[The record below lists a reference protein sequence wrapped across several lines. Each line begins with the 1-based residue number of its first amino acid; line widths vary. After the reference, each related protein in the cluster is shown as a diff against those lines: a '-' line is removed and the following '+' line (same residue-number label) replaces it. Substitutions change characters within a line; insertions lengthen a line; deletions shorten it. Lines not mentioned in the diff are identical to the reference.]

1 METLRMIATKQ
12 AKTLAKR
19 ERYACLLETFEKE
32 VFTSEKEKVGFL
44 KEVRLLLKDGRI
56 PTPCLYPSNL
66 LCLYRVQLKNTGSGN
81 ITMLLIG
88 LLDQLGFTPACP
100 SLWKVI
106 YKRLAIDE
114 LSTLLFILNK
124 TQGEELYQF
133 VGHSYLFKMT
143 KEEMKCLK
151 ALIELSEAY
160 AMVQRK
166 GNYILPVTEKN
177 VDSIEKKIEEGQFE
191 YSFSLS

>member
-1 METLRMIATKQ
+1 M
-12 AKTLAKR
+12 
-19 ERYACLLETFEKE
+19 
-32 VFTSEKEKVGFL
+32 
-44 KEVRLLLKDGRI
+44 
-56 PTPCLYPSNL
+56 
-66 LCLYRVQLKNTGSGN
+66 
-81 ITMLLIG
+81 
-88 LLDQLGFTPACP
+88 
-100 SLWKVI
+100 
-106 YKRLAIDE
+106 
-114 LSTLLFILNK
+114 STLLFILNK

-177 VDSIEKKIEEGQFE
+177 VDPIEKKIEEGQFE